1 MKPEFKIISDLINK
15 NSQVLDV
22 GCGDGIL
29 MEYLIKEK
37 KVNIRGIEISK
48 TKVQNCIAK
57 GLTIIEGNAEDDLKQ
72 FPEKSFDYVILSQT
86 LQAFLNP
93 EKVIN
98 ELLRIGKQAI
108 VTIPNFGYWK
118 IGLHLLLKGTM
129 PVTKTLPDEWYNTA
143 NIHLCTIKDF
153 VNFSK
158 TKNFK
163 LSKSIALKS
172 DQKSFITNSNLNMK
186 NSVNVMKFIKNTLDI
201 SNHLQLKAA
210 IDFGKNK
217 EKPEKFWTLD
227 PIDGTKGFIRGQQYA
242 ISLAYIEENEIQ
254 LGILGCP
261 NLNPDLSCDPEVVHK
276 KGSLLFA
283 TKNHGAWSTDI
294 DNPYRNL
301 KRVRSSSELSIEQLK
316 LCESVEAA
324 HSRHNVTKR
333 ILNQL
338 GVKQDSIKLDSQV
351 KYAVVA
357 RGQGHIYLRIP
368 TLEHYKEKIWDHTQ

>member
-1 MKPEFKIISDLINK
+1 MKPEFKIISDLINQ

-29 MEYLIKEK
+29 MEFLIKEK

-48 TKVQNCIAK
+48 AKVQNCIAK

-72 FPEKSFDYVILSQT
+72 FPNKSFDYVILSQT

-172 DQKSFITNSNLNMK
+172 DQQSFITNSNLNMK
-186 NSVNVMKFIKNTLDI
+186 NLS
-201 SNHLQLKAA
+201 SN
-210 IDFGKNK
+210 
-217 EKPEKFWTLD
+217 
-227 PIDGTKGFIRGQQYA
+227 
-242 ISLAYIEENEIQ
+242 
-254 LGILGCP
+254 LGIFL
-261 NLNPDLSCDPEVVHK
+261 
-276 KGSLLFA
+276 
-283 TKNHGAWSTDI
+283 
-294 DNPYRNL
+294 
-301 KRVRSSSELSIEQLK
+301 IE
-316 LCESVEAA
+316 S
-324 HSRHNVTKR
+324 
-333 ILNQL
+333 
-338 GVKQDSIKLDSQV
+338 
-351 KYAVVA
+351 
-357 RGQGHIYLRIP
+357 
-368 TLEHYKEKIWDHTQ
+368 